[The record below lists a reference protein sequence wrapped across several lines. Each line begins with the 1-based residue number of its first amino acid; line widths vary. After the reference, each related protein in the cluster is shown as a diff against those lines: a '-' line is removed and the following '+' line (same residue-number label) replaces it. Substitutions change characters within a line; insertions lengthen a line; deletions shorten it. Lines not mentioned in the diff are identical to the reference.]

1 MASADITTST
11 KVTDAQGG
19 LVGQWGQI
27 ANLSAVGAMMVLL
40 FLVIYWVRS
49 DGLEVVRDFQ
59 EQQREQAKLQR
70 DEFRAALDTFRTVIS
85 QQQDFERTMRT
96 MDREAVMKLTVAI
109 DKMLEKTKK

>member
-1 MASADITTST
+1 MASADLSPG

-19 LVGQWGQI
+19 LIGQWGQI

-49 DGLEVVRDFQ
+49 DGLEVVKDFQ

-70 DEFRAALDTFRTVIS
+70 EEFRSALDTFRQVIS
-85 QQQDFERTMRT
+85 QQQEFERTMRS
-96 MDREAVMKLTVAI
+96 MDRNAVEKLTIAI
-109 DKMLEKTKK
+109 DRMLEKVNK

>member
-1 MASADITTST
+1 MASADFSPG

-49 DGLEVVRDFQ
+49 DGLEVVKDFQ

-70 DEFRAALDTFRTVIS
+70 EEFRSALDTFRQVIS
-85 QQQDFERTMRT
+85 QQQEFERTMRS
-96 MDREAVMKLTVAI
+96 MDRNAVEKLTIAI
-109 DKMLEKTKK
+109 DRMLEKVK

>member
-1 MASADITTST
+1 MASGEITSGR
-11 KVTDAQGG
+11 VTDAQGG

-49 DGLEVVRDFQ
+49 DGLEVVKDFQ
-59 EQQREQAKLQR
+59 EQQREQARLQR
-70 DEFRAALDTFRTVIS
+70 EEFRSALDTFRQVIQ

-96 MDREAVMKLTVAI
+96 IDRAAVEKLTFAI
-109 DKMLEKTKK
+109 DRVLEKVNK